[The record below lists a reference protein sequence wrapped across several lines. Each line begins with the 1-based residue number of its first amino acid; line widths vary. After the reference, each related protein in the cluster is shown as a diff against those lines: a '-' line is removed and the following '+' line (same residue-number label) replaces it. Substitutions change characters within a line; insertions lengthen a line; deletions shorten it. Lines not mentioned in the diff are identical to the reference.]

1 MHGLINWSIQC
12 FVRDTYGHA
21 VWERTVVQAGLDFT
35 NFEALMTYADDLTVQ
50 VIDAAC
56 VEIAKPQN
64 AFLEDLGTYLCTHPK
79 LEAVRRL
86 LRFGGDAFPDFLCSL
101 DDLADRAQLAL
112 PELEMPQLD
121 LRTTSPGNV
130 AIRCISKYRFFGPVM
145 VGVLRAMADDFGMLV
160 LLEYQGRN
168 ETEDLISVEMLQAG
182 FSEGREFTLTKSGA
196 HDGV

>member
-21 VWERTVVQAGLDFT
+21 VWERTMVGAGLEFS
-35 NFEALMTYADDLTVQ
+35 NFEALMHYSDDLTYK

-56 VEIAKPQN
+56 LEISKPDHV
-64 AFLEDLGTYLCTHPK
+64 FLEDLGTYLCTHPK

-86 LRFGGDAFPDFLCSL
+86 LRFGGDTFSEFLFSL
-101 DDLADRAQLAL
+101 DDLADRAHLAV
-112 PELEMPQLD
+112 PDLEMPRLI

-130 AIRCISKYRFFGPVM
+130 AMRCNSKYRFFGPVM
-145 VGVLRAMADDFGMLV
+145 LGVLRAMADDYGMLV

-168 ETEDLISVEMLQAG
+168 ETEDLITIEMLEVDFAHGRAFSFGGAG
-182 FSEGREFTLTKSGA
+182 A
-196 HDGV
+196 QNAV